1 MLNPCIP
8 IRDLK
13 NTTAV
18 SQLCHDTPCPITVT
32 KNGYADMVIMSTE
45 AFDRVLESTAAIK
58 LMQGLRDIEAGKTK
72 PARQALKAVREKYG
86 L

>member
-13 NTTAV
+13 DTTAV
-18 SQLCHDTPCPITVT
+18 SQLCHETPGPITIT
-32 KNGYADMVIMSTE
+32 KNGYADMVIMSAE
-45 AFDRVLESTAAIK
+45 AFDRVLESIAAIK
-58 LMQGLRDIEAGKTK
+58 LMQGLRSIEAGRVK
-72 PARQALKAVREKYG
+72 PAREALKAVRERHG

>member
-18 SQLCHDTPCPITVT
+18 SRLCHETPCPITIT
-32 KNGYADMVIMSTE
+32 KNGYADMVIMSPE
-45 AFDRVLESTAAIK
+45 AFDRVLESAAAIK
-58 LMQGLRDIEAGKTK
+58 LMQGLRDIEAGRTK
-72 PARQALKAVREKYG
+72 PAREALRGTREKYG

>member
-13 NTTAV
+13 NTAAV
-18 SQLCHDTPCPITVT
+18 SKLCHDTLCPITVT
-32 KNGYADMVIMSTE
+32 KNGYADMVIMSAE
-45 AFDRVLESTAAIK
+45 AFDRVLESAAAIK
-58 LMQGLRDIEAGKTK
+58 LMQGLRDFDAGREK
-72 PARQALKAVREKYG
+72 PAREALRAARDKYG

>member
-13 NTTAV
+13 DTAAV

-32 KNGYADMVIMSTE
+32 KNGYADMVIMSPE
-45 AFDRVLESTAAIK
+45 ALDQLLESTAAIK
-58 LMQGLRDIEAGKTK
+58 LMQGLRDVEAGRVK
-72 PARQALKAVREKYG
+72 PAREALQALRDKYG
-86 L
+86 V

>member
-32 KNGYADMVIMSTE
+32 RNGYADMVIMSTE
-45 AFDRVLESTAAIK
+45 AFDSVLESAAAIK
-58 LMQGLRDIEAGKTK
+58 LMQGLRDIEAGRAK
-72 PARQALKAVREKYG
+72 PARDALRAVREKYG

>member
-18 SQLCHDTPCPITVT
+18 SQLCHETPCPITIT
-32 KNGYADMVIMSTE
+32 KNGYADMVIMSPE
-45 AFDRVLESTAAIK
+45 AFDRVLESAAAIK
-58 LMQGLRDIEAGKTK
+58 LMQGLRDIEAGRTK
-72 PARQALKAVREKYG
+72 PARHALKAVREKYG

>member
-13 NTTAV
+13 DTAAV

-32 KNGYADMVIMSTE
+32 KNGYADMVIMSPE
-45 AFDRVLESTAAIK
+45 AFDQVLESSAAIK
-58 LMQGLRDIEAGKTK
+58 LMQGLRDVEAGRTR
-72 PARQALKAVREKYG
+72 PAREALAALREKYG
-86 L
+86 I

>member
-72 PARQALKAVREKYG
+72 PAHQALKAVREKYG
-86 L
+86 I

>member
-18 SQLCHDTPCPITVT
+18 SQLCHETPCPITIT
-32 KNGYADMVIMSTE
+32 KNGYADMVIMSSE
-45 AFDRVLESTAAIK
+45 AFDRVLESTATIK
-58 LMQGLRDIEAGKTK
+58 LMQGLRDIEEGRTK
-72 PARQALKAVREKYG
+72 PARQALKAVREKHG